1 MWKVVQFKILFV
13 MPIVDQN
20 NVDKLVFLLMEI
32 DNCDLIYFYVYYFYC
47 TLQINLAKISVKIID
62 IISLV
67 VMVIP
72 LNKWLLLCL
81 PFE

>member
-1 MWKVVQFKILFV
+1 MQFKILLV
-13 MPIVDQN
+13 IPIVDQN

-47 TLQINLAKISVKIID
+47 ILQINLAKISVKIID

-67 VMVIP
+67 IMVIP
-72 LNKWLLLCL
+72 PNKW
-81 PFE
+81 

>member
-1 MWKVVQFKILFV
+1 MWKVVQFKILLV
-13 MPIVDQN
+13 IPIVDQN

-47 TLQINLAKISVKIID
+47 ILQINLAKISVKIID

-67 VMVIP
+67 IMVIP
-72 LNKWLLLCL
+72 PNKW
-81 PFE
+81 